1 MVSSRLKGLITAAS
15 TLFHRSC
22 HYNLSSVSVLRKVLN
37 EEKIDLV
44 DLLETATGLNK
55 YSLWT
60 NISVGAECDNTP
72 RIS

>member
-1 MVSSRLKGLITAAS
+1 M
-15 TLFHRSC
+15 
-22 HYNLSSVSVLRKVLN
+22 KVLN
-37 EEKIDLV
+37 EEKIALV

-72 RIS
+72 RISRHKPVHIF

>member
-1 MVSSRLKGLITAAS
+1 MVSFRLKGLITAAS
-15 TLFHRSC
+15 NLFHRSC
-22 HYNLSSVSVLRKVLN
+22 HYNLPSVSVLRKVLN
-37 EEKIDLV
+37 KDKIALV

-55 YSLWT
+55 YGLLT